1 MDRNHD
7 VQKETK
13 MKYYIIKQDK
23 DYTDAPVI
31 TNWFGKIDA
40 DSIRPGKYQNLK
52 EIYSLQ
58 VRDNKELYPTD
69 FIMEPFPAVS
79 AMVEHC
85 IKTYEPNTGC
95 SRLYLTEKTTGQ
107 VEEYFIPY
115 LMENDC
121 LAEESIVNRNRTVIE
136 KPVIDLNK
144 TDKDKYIFLI
154 GNINS
159 RYVAA
164 REEFIESIL
173 RRGARGI
180 SLIPMEIKK

>member
-1 MDRNHD
+1 
-7 VQKETK
+7 

-40 DSIRPGKYQNLK
+40 DSIRPGKYKNLK
-52 EIYSLQ
+52 EMYSLQ
-58 VRDNKELYPTD
+58 VRENKELYPVDLIT
-69 FIMEPFPAVS
+69 EPFPAVS

-85 IKTYEPNTGC
+85 IRTYEPNIGY
-95 SRLYLTEKTTGQ
+95 SRLYLSEKTTGH

-115 LMENDC
+115 LAEVDC
-121 LAEESIVNRNRTVIE
+121 LAQTSIVNRNRTVIE

-144 TDKDKYIFLI
+144 TDRDKYIFLI
-154 GNINS
+154 GDMNS
-159 RYVAA
+159 RHIVA

-180 SLIPMEIKK
+180 SLIPVELQK